1 MVISRSVYFFTRI
14 GMEKQI
20 RVVIADNHRLFRE
33 GLCLILKHEESIQ
46 IIGEAVNGL
55 QTVNVVKDLKP
66 DVVLLDI
73 RMPEMDGIQIIP
85 SIRHKSPKTKAL
97 MLTNTM
103 DEDRIFKSLK
113 VGAKGYLS
121 MDSSASDLTKAI
133 KAVQRGE
140 LWVERKLMSKFFD
153 NEASNNSN
161 GANPRKK
168 TLEGLTIRE
177 QEVLRHLTDGLSNKE
192 IAEDLFISEKTVK
205 SHLNSIFKKLN
216 VTRRLQAIL
225 YAINKGLS

>member
-1 MVISRSVYFFTRI
+1 MTLMVFFQGVGMAEQIS
-14 GMEKQI
+14 
-20 RVVIADNHRLFRE
+20 VVIADNHRLIRE
-33 GLCLILKHEESIQ
+33 GLSLILQHEESIR
-46 IIGEAVNGL
+46 IIGEAVNVV
-55 QTVNVVKDLKP
+55 QTINVVKELKP

-73 RMPEMDGIQIIP
+73 RMPETDGIQVIP
-85 SIRHKSPKTKAL
+85 SIRNKSPKTKAL
-97 MLTNTM
+97 MLTSTM
-103 DEDRIFKSLK
+103 DEEKIFKSLK

-133 KAVQRGE
+133 KAVYRGE
-140 LWVERKLMSKFFD
+140 LWVERKLMSKFFE

-161 GANPRKK
+161 GANPHKK
-168 TLEGLTIRE
+168 THEGLTLRE
-177 QEVLRHLTDGLSNKE
+177 QEVLRHLADGLSNKE

>member
-1 MVISRSVYFFTRI
+1 MVFFQGV
-14 GMEKQI
+14 GMAEQI
-20 RVVIADNHRLFRE
+20 RVVIAENHRLFRE
-33 GLCLILKHEESIQ
+33 GLCMILKREEGIQ

-55 QTVNVVKDLKP
+55 QTINVVTDLKP

-73 RMPEMDGIQIIP
+73 RMPEIDGIQVIP
-85 SIRHKSPKTKAL
+85 SIRYKSPKTKAL
-97 MLTNTM
+97 MLTGTM

-121 MDSSASDLTKAI
+121 MDSSASDLAKAI

-140 LWVERKLMSKFFD
+140 LWVERKLMSKFFES
-153 NEASNNSN
+153 EAANNSS
-161 GANPRKK
+161 GGNPRKK
-168 TLEGLTIRE
+168 TFEGLTPRE
-177 QEVLRHLTDGLSNKE
+177 QEVLRHLAAGLSNKE

-205 SHLNSIFKKLN
+205 SHLNSIFRKLK

>member
-1 MVISRSVYFFTRI
+1 MIL
-14 GMEKQI
+14 Q
-20 RVVIADNHRLFRE
+20 RE
-33 GLCLILKHEESIQ
+33 EGIQ

-55 QTVNVVKDLKP
+55 QTINVVTDLKP

-73 RMPEMDGIQIIP
+73 RMPEMDDIQVIP
-85 SIRHKSPKTKAL
+85 SIRHKSPKTKTL
-97 MLTNTM
+97 MLASTM
-103 DEDRIFKSLK
+103 NEDKIFKSLK
-113 VGAKGYLS
+113 VGAKGYIS
-121 MDSSASDLTKAI
+121 TDSSASDLTKAI

-140 LWVERKLMSKFFD
+140 LWLERKLMSKFFE

-161 GANPRKK
+161 GANPHKK
-168 TLEGLTIRE
+168 TYEGLTLRE
-177 QEVLRHLTDGLSNKE
+177 QEVLRHLADGLSNKE
-192 IAEDLFISEKTVK
+192 IAEGLFISEKTVK

>member
-1 MVISRSVYFFTRI
+1 
-14 GMEKQI
+14 MERQI

-33 GLCLILKHEESIQ
+33 GLCLILQGEESIQ

-55 QTVNVVKDLKP
+55 QTINVVKDLKP

-73 RMPEMDGIQIIP
+73 RMPETDGIQVIP
-85 SIRHKSPKTKAL
+85 SIRYKSPKTKAL
-97 MLTNTM
+97 MLTATM

-113 VGAKGYLS
+113 LGAKGYLS

-168 TLEGLTIRE
+168 THEGLTLRE
-177 QEVLRHLTDGLSNKE
+177 QEVLRHLSTGLSNKE

-205 SHLNSIFKKLN
+205 SHLNSIFRKLN

-225 YAINKGLS
+225 YAINKGLN